1 MALRERRFR
10 RTRLDQGK
18 RPVPAGHPGGHLKCS
33 VSVRLSGQA
42 QTLDQTC
49 PGRRFDASGGPT
61 RPGERRHSP
70 KWPTFSPLGA
80 ERGGSRANTALETSI
95 DSPTTLTAKPT
106 PALDLGPL
114 PSPRAPSGD
123 TDRSSR
129 LRAGQAEPEGLTS
142 ESSRHSLTPKSCQ
155 RPHGPLGCTHR
166 ISVRHALDSWDH
178 QPSTRAWLPVV
189 STGEG
194 GLLLQEEPRCPQL
207 AVRLS
212 PGGGWRE
219 RLD

>member
-61 RPGERRHSP
+61 RPGERRRSP

-80 ERGGSRANTALETSI
+80 ERGASRANTALETSI
-95 DSPTTLTAKPT
+95 DSPATSLRSRPRLWISARSLHREHRPATPTGVVGYGLDKRSPKGSPQSPPDTPSLRRAANARMDPSAALTGSA
-106 PALDLGPL
+106 
-114 PSPRAPSGD
+114 SG
-123 TDRSSR
+123 
-129 LRAGQAEPEGLTS
+129 
-142 ESSRHSLTPKSCQ
+142 
-155 RPHGPLGCTHR
+155 TH
-166 ISVRHALDSWDH
+166 
-178 QPSTRAWLPVV
+178 
-189 STGEG
+189 
-194 GLLLQEEPRCPQL
+194 
-207 AVRLS
+207 
-212 PGGGWRE
+212 
-219 RLD
+219 

>member
-1 MALRERRFR
+1 MLSEAEAERTQRS
-10 RTRLDQGK
+10 
-18 RPVPAGHPGGHLKCS
+18 RPRPGGN
-33 VSVRLSGQA
+33 
-42 QTLDQTC
+42 D
-49 PGRRFDASGGPT
+49 
-61 RPGERRHSP
+61 
-70 KWPTFSPLGA
+70 
-80 ERGGSRANTALETSI
+80 
-95 DSPTTLTAKPT
+95 LTAKPT
-106 PALDLGPL
+106 PAAALGPL
-114 PSPRAPSGD
+114 PSPQAPSGD

-166 ISVRHALDSWDH
+166 ISDRHALDGRDH

-189 STGEG
+189 STGAG

-219 RLD
+219 RLDYESVTPGHSLASRSTHRRLEVEVQVLMLD